1 MTQPEW
7 PTGIVTFLFTDV
19 EGSTQR
25 WRDDETAMAV
35 AMREHDRVL
44 AETIAAHDGVQFKH
58 TGDGVIAAFAS
69 PRRAVAAALAAQE
82 ALGLPVRMGLHTG
95 DAELRDGDYFGT
107 TLNRAARVMDAGHG
121 GQVLVSETTRSLVPD
136 VDLVDLGTYELKG
149 LDGAERL
156 FQVGSGDHPAL
167 RARPAVAGNLPR
179 SAGEFIGR
187 DAEIARVVDVVGQSR
202 IVTLFGVGGTGKT
215 RLALEV
221 GRRLGARTDRGA
233 WFVDLGQV
241 GAGDGV
247 GFAVAV
253 GLGIEPA
260 ERGDLVDDLIRRIG
274 DRTMV
279 AIVDNCE
286 HLLDDVAEVVERLA
300 ADCPGVRVIATS
312 REPLMVA
319 DEQVVPVGAL
329 AADDAVELFLTR
341 ARAEAPALDF
351 GERQMEAVVE
361 LVRRLDGLPLAIE
374 LAAAR
379 ARSMTPVDLL
389 AGLDERFRLLTGS
402 RRSRAERHQ
411 TMRATLDWSYELCDE
426 VDRAAFDELSVFPS
440 GFDLDGA
447 AAIVGSGELP
457 RFEVADIV
465 TRLVDRSLLDV
476 GAGVDGGARYRMLET
491 MRAYGREHLH
501 QAGRIDEV
509 RDRHAAVTRNRLD
522 DLQLRAIGPD
532 EAAMFARIS
541 ELLPDAVTAFDRF
554 LDQRN
559 WEAAISLLS
568 GYWFSDNRAHMELA
582 DRLAGELMA
591 DDPESPML
599 LELGVPRVHA
609 GARFTGFE
617 REWAALD
624 SQRPADGRD
633 SYSLAITLM
642 DDRRLSDRQ
651 LELLAEHARR
661 YRNARPITNFLAQVG
676 AGRAFAFNDRPDL
689 LDEVVSVLE
698 KGGAA
703 LGSDLYRAAAIEM
716 QAQLHR
722 VHHEWQLATE
732 ALRRARRLRV
742 TATGNDVSGIVLLM
756 DFHGIAA
763 RVVTGAQVMSVELAE
778 AWRRF
783 VEYGT
788 PAMSFRASSAVAAA
802 LSTQGHLSLAQSF
815 LASGRAGDVTGAFGH
830 LMQSPSYRSELDLI
844 GLVEDPDA
852 EVFSYPELLQRLI
865 ALDD

>member
-1 MTQPEW
+1 
-7 PTGIVTFLFTDV
+7 VTFLFTDV
-19 EGSTQR
+19 EGSTPR
-25 WRDDETAMAV
+25 WRDDETAMAA

-44 AETIAAHDGVQFKH
+44 AETIADHDGVQFKH

-69 PRRAVAAALAAQE
+69 PRRAVAAAVAAQE
-82 ALGLPVRMGLHTG
+82 SLGLPVRMGLHTG

-136 VDLVDLGTYELKG
+136 LGVVDLGTFELKG

-187 DAEIARVVDVVGQSR
+187 DAEIARAIDAVGQSR

-221 GRRLGARTDRGA
+221 GRRLGAGTDRGA

-247 GFAVAV
+247 AFAVAL

-260 ERGDLVDDLIRRIG
+260 ERGDIVDDLIRRIA

-329 AADDAVELFLTR
+329 AADDAVDLFLTR
-341 ARAEAPALDF
+341 ARAEAPTLEFDD
-351 GERQMEAVVE
+351 RQMEAVVE

-379 ARSMTPVDLL
+379 ARSMTPIDLL

-426 VDRAAFDELSVFPS
+426 VDRGAFDELSVFPS

-447 AAIVGSGELP
+447 AAIVGSGELA

-501 QAGRIDEV
+501 QQGRIDEV
-509 RDRHAAVTRNRLD
+509 RDRHAAVTRSRLD
-522 DLQLRAIGPD
+522 DLQLHAIGPD
-532 EAAMFARIS
+532 EATMFARIS
-541 ELLPDAVTAFDRF
+541 ELLPDAVAAFDRF
-554 LDQRN
+554 LDQQD
-559 WEAAISLLS
+559 WDAAISLLP
-568 GYWFSDNRAHMELA
+568 GYWFPDFRAHTELA
-582 DRLAGELMA
+582 ERLAGVLMA
-591 DDPESPML
+591 ENPESP
-599 LELGVPRVHA
+599 ELPELVVPQRHA
-609 GARFTGFE
+609 GDRSFDFE
-617 REWAALD
+617 REWTVVGSQVPAA
-624 SQRPADGRD
+624 GRD
-633 SYSLAITLM
+633 SYSVAITLM
-642 DDRRLSDRQ
+642 DDRELSDGQ
-651 LELLAEHARR
+651 LELLAAHARR
-661 YRNARPITNFLAQVG
+661 YRDARPITNFLAQVG

-698 KGGAA
+698 EGGAA
-703 LGSDLYRAAAIEM
+703 LGSDLYRSAAIEM
-716 QAQLHR
+716 QAQFHR
-722 VHHEWQLATE
+722 VHHEWQLAAD
-732 ALRRARRLRV
+732 ALGRARRLRV
-742 TATGNDVSGIVLLM
+742 AATGNDLSGIVLLM
-756 DFHGIAA
+756 DFHRIAA
-763 RVVTGAQVMSVELAE
+763 RALIGERIPSVELTE
-778 AWRRF
+778 AWCRF
-783 VEYGT
+783 VEFGT
-788 PAMSFRASSAVAAA
+788 APASFRACSAVATA
-802 LSTQGHLSLAQSF
+802 LYTQGHPSLAQSF
-815 LASGRAGDVTGAFGH
+815 LASGRAGDSTGGFDF
-830 LMQSPSYRSELDLI
+830 MMESPAYRSELDLV

-852 EVFSYPELLQRLI
+852 DVFTYAELIQRLV